1 MKSPRILLVED
12 NANDETLTQ
21 FALKEA
27 KIANEVDVVRDGEE
41 ALNYLFCRAEYA
53 GRDRTQFPKLILLD
67 LKLPKIDGV
76 EVLKEI
82 RANEMTKRIPVV
94 LLTSSR
100 EENDLVAGYNNGV
113 NSFVVKPINSTEF
126 ANAIMQVGL
135 NWLIVN
141 KVPDSINS

>member
-100 EENDLVAGYNNGV
+100 GENDLVAGYNNGV